1 MPKISF
7 LEIAI
12 LVKEK
17 LQLSIHYSRG
27 MFFPSY
33 ALNIAGSEWFI
44 IFVVIIIF
52 IFPKKIGSISKTIGK
67 FVGEYEKAKGKI
79 MEQKNMFVSDA
90 SMTAT
95 TYNHVYKGPQIQGPI
110 SSEREKLEV
119 IAKSLNI
126 NSENMVDDELRNLIS
141 LKLKETHNEE
151 TN

>member
-1 MPKISF
+1 
-7 LEIAI
+7 
-12 LVKEK
+12 
-17 LQLSIHYSRG
+17 

-44 IFVVIIIF
+44 IFIVIIIF

-79 MEQKNMFVSDA
+79 MDQKNMFVSDT
-90 SMTAT
+90 SMTAD
-95 TYNHVYKGPQIQGPI
+95 NHIYKGPQIQRPI
-110 SSEREKLEV
+110 SSEREKLEI

-126 NSENMVDDELRNLIS
+126 NSDNMVDDELRNLIS
-141 LKLKETHNEE
+141 FKLKETHNKE

>member
-1 MPKISF
+1 
-7 LEIAI
+7 
-12 LVKEK
+12 
-17 LQLSIHYSRG
+17 

-90 SMTAT
+90 SMTTAT
-95 TYNHVYKGPQIQGPI
+95 NNQVYKGPQIQRPI
-110 SSEREKLEV
+110 SSEREKLEI

-141 LKLKETHNEE
+141 FKLKETHNGE